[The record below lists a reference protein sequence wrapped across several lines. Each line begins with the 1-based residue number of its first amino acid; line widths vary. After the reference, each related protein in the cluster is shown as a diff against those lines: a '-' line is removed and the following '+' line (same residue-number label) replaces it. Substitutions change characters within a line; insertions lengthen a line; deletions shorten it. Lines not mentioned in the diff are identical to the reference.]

1 MLILLS
7 LGYKRGY
14 IDLVRF
20 LKKYLTN
27 ILDSKPPVEMLNM
40 KNSAVILT
48 IFDVQYSI
56 NYDIY
61 FNLVNLIW

>member
-14 IDLVRF
+14 IDLVGF
-20 LKKYLTN
+20 FKKYLTN

-61 FNLVNLIW
+61 FNLVNLI